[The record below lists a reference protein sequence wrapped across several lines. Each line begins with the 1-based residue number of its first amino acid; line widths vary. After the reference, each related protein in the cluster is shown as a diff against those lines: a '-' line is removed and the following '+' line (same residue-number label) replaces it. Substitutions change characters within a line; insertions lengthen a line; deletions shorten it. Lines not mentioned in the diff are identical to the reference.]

1 MKIIFIILVIFF
13 GFPQVTFALSTDKQ
27 QNATIESDSATI
39 NHKEN
44 TCTYRGHVKLI
55 QGTTILTADLLT
67 TYSNAKNQLQK
78 AIAIGQLATYTTLPD
93 NSPNVF
99 VAQAKTINYN
109 PLQSQIILV
118 GDAKA
123 TQGSDSF
130 AGPQINYNI
139 KNQLVT
145 TPVSNQ
151 GRTTIVFRPGEK
163 VSLPHE

>member
-1 MKIIFIILVIFF
+1 MKIIFIILFVL
-13 GFPQVTFALSTDKQ
+13 FPGITFALSTDKL
-27 QNATIESDSATI
+27 QNAIIESDSATI
-39 NHKEN
+39 NHKTN
-44 TCTYRGHVKLI
+44 TCIYRGHVKLT

-93 NSPNVF
+93 NSSTSF
-99 VAQAKTINYN
+99 IAQAKTINYN

-139 KNQLVT
+139 KQQLVT
-145 TPVSNQ
+145 TPASKQ
-151 GRTTIVFRPGEK
+151 GRTTIVFQPGQR